1 MSCVHAPPD
10 KVASI
15 FLGTGCWNAALR
27 SWQRNAHLTERGKG
41 NEAILLIFNE
51 KELLATIVKLSSF
64 LPASFLH

>member
-27 SWQRNAHLTERGKG
+27 SWQRLALLLLSLTPP
-41 NEAILLIFNE
+41 LQPY
-51 KELLATIVKLSSF
+51 V
-64 LPASFLH
+64 LPGGE